1 MWEEPAE
8 LDSPRVV
15 WDKTIEWNWKGS
27 WKRGTQGFHRWT
39 LMTSESLLKVL
50 RCLVRVDCLWKLEG
64 LSTVSQLEWDREHPY
79 MIKINVRARREQPQD
94 HELQG
99 VRRSLWES
107 FKLPQAGRPLGLL
120 LLLVYLDRTL
130 GRSWVNEKIFL
141 NHSHIGHMSKS
152 KDP

>member
-1 MWEEPAE
+1 M
-8 LDSPRVV
+8 
-15 WDKTIEWNWKGS
+15 
-27 WKRGTQGFHRWT
+27 
-39 LMTSESLLKVL
+39 
-50 RCLVRVDCLWKLEG
+50 
-64 LSTVSQLEWDREHPY
+64 SQLEWDREHPY

-130 GRSWVNEKIFL
+130 GRS
-141 NHSHIGHMSKS
+141 
-152 KDP
+152 